1 MRNIS
6 IKVFDLAGQ
15 EGMRNVWKYY
25 FSSIEGIIFVVDA
38 NRPDRFGDV
47 KEEFWRVLS
56 DETASK
62 IPMLVYAN
70 KQDLAKSVNSDKLIK
85 ELDIKDYSRIN
96 PKSLVHIQECA
107 CKGDLDGSGLQEGF

>member
-62 IPMLVYAN
+62 IPMLVYVN
-70 KQDLAKSVNSDKLIK
+70 K
-85 ELDIKDYSRIN
+85 
-96 PKSLVHIQECA
+96 
-107 CKGDLDGSGLQEGF
+107 